1 MDETSTYPIDL
12 AKALAR
18 HWQLHDLPPAEL
30 PDEASLTTLLDVMYQ
45 ASLLQEEGDPV
56 RCRTLFADP
65 PALSNLDAGDQNQ
78 LQVLPFLEPVPFTPH
93 NIRKL
98 SAAAGYFRSL
108 LAVHANEGDNLLIWA
123 VVVTGTEWINRV
135 DGCRFDGTALPQNLV
150 VQAAGP
156 GHLIVASGYSRILE
170 TRNGQLLTE
179 GFDPFRSE
187 WLPKRFVH
195 VRESLLQQLLNDRHE
210 HKSPQICESFVRDVA
225 QNVVRRVLRLVRN
238 RRHGGMLLFLPD
250 GSHEDGTCARWLRLR
265 IQYRP
270 DESPMLYHRL
280 MLRLMTRALDV
291 GRSNQLS
298 VVTWND
304 FQRLHDA
311 ELTQLNDAL
320 AEFGHFLADMMS
332 VDGALVLDHRF
343 RLIGFGGEIL
353 GDTPVEEIYRA
364 LDLEANRS
372 TVERADSA
380 GTRHRSAF
388 RLVNGLNQA
397 IAVVVSQDGDVRFV
411 AHHNQNLT
419 YWPYLP

>member
-1 MDETSTYPIDL
+1 MDTVSTYPGDM
-12 AKALAR
+12 AAALAR
-18 HWQLHDLPPAEL
+18 HWTQRDLPAAQL
-30 PDEASLTTLLDVMYQ
+30 PDEALLKALLDVMYQ

-56 RCRTLFADP
+56 RCRTLFASP
-65 PALSNLDAGDQNQ
+65 SALSDVDAGEPNQ

-98 SAAAGYFRSL
+98 SAAAGFFRSL
-108 LAVHANEGDNLLIWA
+108 LAVDANDDGSLVIWA
-123 VVVTGTEWINRV
+123 VIVTGTEWVNRV
-135 DGCRFDGTALPQNLV
+135 DGCRFEGVALPRNLV
-150 VQAAGP
+150 VQAVGP
-156 GHLIVASGYSRILE
+156 GHLIAASGYSRILE

-195 VRESLLQQLLNDRHE
+195 VRESLLQQLPTDRPADE
-210 HKSPQICESFVRDVA
+210 PPQICESFVRDVA
-225 QNVVRRVLRLVRN
+225 QSVVRRVLRLVRN

-250 GSHEDGTCARWLRLR
+250 GSHNNETCARWLRFR
-265 IQYRP
+265 VQFRP
-270 DESPMLYHRL
+270 DETQIVYRRL

-291 GRSNQLS
+291 GRSHQLS

-304 FQRLHDA
+304 YQRLHDA
-311 ELTQLNDAL
+311 ELTQLDDAL
-320 AEFGHFLADMMS
+320 VEFGHFLADLMS
-332 VDGALVLDHRF
+332 VDGALVLDHSF

-353 GDTPVEEIYRA
+353 GDAPVQQIHRA
-364 LDLEANRS
+364 LDLEASRS

-380 GTRHRSAF
+380 GTRHRSAY
-388 RLVNGLNQA
+388 RLVNGLTEA

-411 AHHNQNLT
+411 AHKDKSLT